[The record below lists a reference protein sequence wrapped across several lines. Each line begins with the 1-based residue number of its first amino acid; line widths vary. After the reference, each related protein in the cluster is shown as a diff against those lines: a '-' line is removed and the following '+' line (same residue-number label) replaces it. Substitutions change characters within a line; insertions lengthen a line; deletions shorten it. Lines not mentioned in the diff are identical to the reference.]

1 MRLSALFA
9 SNYDPFARFGAV
21 FFVVLFRWCSQILTT
36 GYHSAF
42 NYSVDVDR

>member
-1 MRLSALFA
+1 MCISGAFA
-9 SNYDPFARFGAV
+9 ACYGRFVGNGAV
-21 FFVVLFRWCSQILTT
+21 FFDVLFRRCSQILTT